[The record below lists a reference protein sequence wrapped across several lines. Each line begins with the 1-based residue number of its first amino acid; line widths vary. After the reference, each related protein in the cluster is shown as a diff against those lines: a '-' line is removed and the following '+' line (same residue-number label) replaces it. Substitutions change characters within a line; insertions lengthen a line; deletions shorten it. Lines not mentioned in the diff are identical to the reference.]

1 MKQILALFYFCA
13 WLAPLF
19 AASSS
24 GDAIRIDTEIY
35 VLNKAGLK
43 TSSAEPG
50 VRIMANALSVT
61 GSQWPLFEAPLSMQI
76 GQESVELQDS
86 RFVRTDNHAPP
97 ARLTAVGNYVF
108 ITRPEGTAE
117 VRVGSSAEYFE
128 KMPFGFFR
136 LQHSADGPPDGPHYV
151 MKLSA
156 RPVAENST
164 DYKIDCTVD
173 AVVVGSREKIPG
185 VDLDVGKPELKAFD
199 GKLSFQAG
207 AGKWLCLFDSV
218 PNDSDYQLIIVLRAR
233 PNQSGK

>member
-1 MKQILALFYFCA
+1 MKRILALFFFCA
-13 WLAPLF
+13 RLAPLF

-43 TSSAEPG
+43 TSSAEP
-50 VRIMANALSVT
+50 VVKIMANALGVT

-86 RFVRTDNHAPP
+86 RFVRTGTAAPP
-97 ARLTAVGNYVF
+97 SRLSLASANVIIVRAGQ
-108 ITRPEGTAE
+108 TAE
-117 VRVGSSAEYFE
+117 VLMNSPAEYFE
-128 KMPFGFFR
+128 KMQDGLFR
-136 LQHSADGPPDGPHYV
+136 LHRSPEGSPDGPHYD

-156 RPVAENST
+156 RPNSEHAA
-164 DYKIDCTVD
+164 DYEIDCTVD
-173 AVVVGSREKIPG
+173 AVVVGGREKIPG
-185 VDLDVGKPELKAFD
+185 VDLDVGKPELKAFN

-233 PNQSGK
+233 PKQSGK